1 MERVKSFE
9 ESFKERFPEQ
19 DKAVRETARY
29 MTKQLSPEE
38 RAVANAHLEGIASSV
53 LDEEMDQ
60 FVASIPN
67 APLTESL
74 KCRIEKESTA
84 LMKRRVIM
92 SRAAIGH
99 CLICGNQPVIGDIVL
114 ADTTGEGNLI
124 CLDCCNEHNHVSDKF
139 KLFKCEYE

>member
-9 ESFKERFPEQ
+9 ERFKERFPEQ
-19 DKAVRETARY
+19 DKAVKETARY
-29 MTKQLSPEE
+29 MTKQLSSGE
-38 RAVANAHLEGIASSV
+38 RAVANARLEGIASSV

-74 KCRIEKESTA
+74 KCRIEKESTT
-84 LMKRRVIM
+84 LVKRHVIM
-92 SRAAIGH
+92 PRAAVGH
-99 CLICGNQPVIGDIVL
+99 CLICGKQPVIDDIVL

-124 CLDCCNEHNHVSDKF
+124 CLDCCNEHNQVSDKF
-139 KLFKCEYE
+139 KLFKCE